1 MYNFDVE
8 GEETPWYPFGG
19 NTASITVMTN
29 LGGVGVVAAMGVA
42 EVVVTSSL
50 RLVGVGW
57 LEAAVTT
64 SLRPVVV
71 GWACYEGT
79 RNQTVVLLHL
89 DL

>member
-1 MYNFDVE
+1 
-8 GEETPWYPFGG
+8 
-19 NTASITVMTN
+19 MTN
-29 LGGVGVVAAMGVA
+29 LGGVGVVAAMGVT
-42 EVVVTSSL
+42 EVAVTSSL

-79 RNQTVVLLHL
+79 RNQAVVLLHL